1 MTRAER
7 GITEPLSPWQLD
19 TVLRMRNL
27 ENAREARKTLGGIV
41 RLFDKIEVMEIHAEV
56 REKIL
61 GAIAKL
67 EQLPQAAKAKGP
79 LPSALLSRDAVGL
92 ANEAFFDPS
101 MMGLLYF
108 PDQHKFAVYAP
119 LFAPI
124 GVSIVAGLLKELKA
138 WRSRKKAKAAKGTNK
153 YVVATEVKAEEV
165 EEAN

>member
-1 MTRAER
+1 
-7 GITEPLSPWQLD
+7 
-19 TVLRMRNL
+19 MRHA

-41 RLFDKIEVMEIHAEV
+41 RLIDKIEEMEIHAAV

-67 EQLPQAAKAKGP
+67 EQLPAAAKEGVLA
-79 LPSALLSRDAVGL
+79 SALLSRDAVGL
-92 ANEAFFDPS
+92 ANAAFFDPS

-124 GVSIVAGLLKELKA
+124 GVSLLAGLLKELKA
-138 WRSRKKAKAAKGTNK
+138 WRARKKAAKAQSEPTAA
-153 YVVATEVKAEEV
+153 VAEVTAEKTIPVQEV
-165 EEAN
+165 D